1 LVHYEEIVLMLR
13 HWLLAALLTGLV
25 AIPGTGQEPGP
36 AAETKE
42 AQATKAKRASDQFMR
57 VRKNGQGQ
65 PLSMD
70 TAIISYVT
78 ADGSKPD
85 VQVDLVG
92 AIHVGDKAYYD
103 ELNKLFEAYDAVLY
117 ELVAPEG
124 TRIPKEGRQGGGS
137 GHPVGLMQDGLM
149 SLLGLDHQ
157 LDCIDY
163 TKANFVHADMSPD
176 EFAKTMADRGE
187 SFMQMFFRLM
197 GAGMAQQG
205 QAGTSDAALLMALF
219 ASPAERRHRL
229 KVEFA
234 KQMGSLEGQMEAI
247 NGENGSTIITER
259 NKKAF
264 AVLDRELKAGK
275 KKVAVFYGAG
285 HLPDMEERL
294 LKDFGMKRSGQK
306 WLTAWSLAKPSSK
319 PAAAEKDK

>member
-1 LVHYEEIVLMLR
+1 MIR
-13 HWLLAALLTGLV
+13 NWLLAGLLAGLV
-25 AIPGTGQEPGP
+25 AASLGTAQEQG
-36 AAETKE
+36 AKGKAEAPSTDKP
-42 AQATKAKRASDQFMR
+42 KASAGQFMR
-57 VRKNGQGQ
+57 IRKDGRGE

-70 TAIISYVT
+70 TAVVSYAP
-78 ADGSKPD
+78 ADGAKPG

-92 AIHVGDKAYYD
+92 AIHVGDKTYYD
-103 ELNKLFEAYDAVLY
+103 ELNKLFESYDAVLY

-124 TRIPKEGRQGGGS
+124 TRIPKEGRKGGGS
-137 GHPVGLMQDGLM
+137 GHPIGAMQDGLK
-149 SLLGLDHQ
+149 SLLDLDHQ

-163 TKANFVHADMSPD
+163 TRPNFVHADMSPD

-187 SFMQMFFRLM
+187 SFMQLFFRMM
-197 GAGMAQQG
+197 GAGMAQQASG
-205 QAGTSDAALLMALF
+205 GSSDAALLMALF
-219 ASPAERRHRL
+219 ASPQERTHRL

-234 KQMGSLEGQMEAI
+234 KQMGSMESQMNAI

-275 KKVAVFYGAG
+275 KKIAVFYGAG

-294 LKDFGMKRSGQK
+294 LQDFHLKRSGQK
-306 WLTAWSLAKPSSK
+306 WLTAWSLAE
-319 PAAAEKDK
+319 PAPKAGAKDNNK